1 MSDDVASGG
10 HCREKVGRGEGEI
23 CIWAGAGQTR
33 TWHLLWLHQIRLAQT
48 PGCATFTYV
57 GSHANIWPMEGWT
70 ELGRVSPSCNE
81 LRASWTVGP

>member
-48 PGCATFTYV
+48 FRHLDVPHLLMWVPTPISGQWK
-57 GSHANIWPMEGWT
+57 G
-70 ELGRVSPSCNE
+70 GRTRISIS
-81 LRASWTVGP
+81 